1 MGKDLLRKACGD
13 LRQSSTLNGIP
24 FWEAAYSLIKPDPF
38 RLCLQTVFCS
48 NASALLSL
56 SLFSLLSPFFPS
68 LSDLSIER
76 TPVEGSPSSPK
87 SRLSSVRPNE
97 LLNYP
102 KSSLKRKL
110 DLSEWLPLPSNL
122 TLD

>member
-1 MGKDLLRKACGD
+1 MESRFG
-13 LRQSSTLNGIP
+13 
-24 FWEAAYSLIKPDPF
+24 EAAYSLIKPDPF

-48 NASALLSL
+48 NASGPLSL
-56 SLFSLLSPFFPS
+56 SLFSRS

-76 TPVEGSPSSPK
+76 TPVEGNPSSPK

-102 KSSLKRKL
+102 ESTTISSPP
-110 DLSEWLPLPSNL
+110 PLQTKARSA
-122 TLD
+122 